1 MPVNVTGVKQL
12 QKAMNKISPD
22 LNTRMK
28 ADIREAM
35 IPIRNNARNYLP
47 SNVEVLSG
55 WHKSLADLSP
65 FGGQGYRK
73 YRAFPNY
80 DEAIAK
86 AGIVYRAGLNKANKQ
101 GFRAAFYIA
110 NTTAGGAIYETAG
123 RKNPRGSDPTQS
135 LNPDASIQFIN
146 SLGGTGNMRGQDK
159 QKGRALYRAWA
170 EDQGKVVARVVRT
183 IDAVA
188 IRFNKDTE
196 IRRAA

>member
-12 QKAMNKISPD
+12 QKAMNKITPD

-28 ADIREAM
+28 ADIKEAM

-47 SNVEVLSG
+47 SNTDVLSG
-55 WHKSLADLSP
+55 WHKSLADLAP
-65 FGGQGYRK
+65 FGGKGYRK

-80 DEAIAK
+80 DESIAK
-86 AGIVYRAGLNKANKQ
+86 AGIVYRAGLNKANRQ

-123 RKNPRGSDPTQS
+123 RKNPSGSDPSES
-135 LNPDASIQFIN
+135 LNPNASIEFIR
-146 SLGGTGNMRGQDK
+146 SLGGNSNMKGYDK
-159 QKGRALYRAWA
+159 QRGRALYRAWA

-183 IDAVA
+183 IDSVA
-188 IRFNKDTE
+188 IRFNKDTQ
-196 IRRAA
+196 IKRAA

>member
-47 SNVEVLSG
+47 TNADVLSG
-55 WHKSLADLSP
+55 WTKSLADLTE
-65 FGGQGYRK
+65 FGSQGYRK

-80 DEAIAK
+80 DQSVAK
-86 AGIVYRAGLNKANKQ
+86 AGIVYSAGLNKANRQ

-110 NTTAGGAIYETAG
+110 NKTAGGAIYETAG
-123 RKNPRGSDPTQS
+123 RKNPSGSDPTLS
-135 LNPDASIQFIN
+135 LNPDASIQFIS
-146 SLGGTGNMRGQDK
+146 SLGGTSNMRGQDK

-170 EDQGKVVARVVRT
+170 EDQGKVIARVVKT

-188 IRFNKDTE
+188 IRFNKDTQ
-196 IRRAA
+196 IKRAA